1 MPRPSSI
8 HTNLSS
14 QTTTPI
20 NTIALPDFS
29 AISLLQKTNKETLDS
44 AVPPGILKR
53 DWLSKHRTRVPV
65 VVAALF
71 ASAALSGDPAQ
82 WLQVCTDLENLKLIA
97 RGRNTKLVVVIVQ
110 STIGDEVSEDR
121 MIALRKRAKVDSKYL
136 LKFVQ
141 DETSEL
147 NASLSRLG
155 STLAELA
162 NTYYKEEGRRI
173 KVRIEKKNVNS
184 IELIIRYC
192 FKASIYLAVAV
203 YAEFRRDWAEA
214 LRFYEEAYHTLREM
228 IGVSTRLPPIQR
240 LVEIK
245 TIAEQFHFKVSTL
258 LLHGGSRQFLVFAEL
273 LETSSATISNTTSSP
288 SAVSEKS
295 LTEWESHPAYYY
307 HFAAHYLKEKRR
319 CLEFALSASGTSGVP
334 LPNGTESGPDSV
346 VPSVYVGQFSRLLEK
361 GDSMQPITDAEFTS
375 YAFEEGKRFQ
385 DSFEIIA
392 LLKKSI
398 ESYNVLKASRM
409 ASYCRNLMAREYF
422 TIGDFTNAKQ
432 IFEDVVHQYR
442 QEGWVTLLWEVLGYL
457 RECARKL
464 KFVKDF
470 IEYSLEMA
478 ALPISSDTPSEMLDR
493 NGEYCP
499 AGPASPL
506 QRQLIHKE
514 VFQLVKGQVM
524 VSSEEW
530 SCGLQINAD
539 EPVHLEIDPISPL
552 RVVFLAS
559 VAFHEQVVK
568 PGVPTLLTLSF
579 LSKLPIPIEIDH
591 LEIQFNQSDCNFIV
605 TKAHREQVDSDSDS
619 QQDLRV
625 ETASFLSIGTSKW
638 LRLTYS
644 IRPEN
649 CGKLECIAVIAKIGP
664 SFTICCRAESP
675 ASMDDLPL
683 WKYEDCLET
692 LPTKDHALALSGQK
706 VIQVE
711 ELQSRVDLTI
721 GPSGPALVGESFLV
735 PVTVTSK
742 GHPVCSGELKINL
755 VDPRGGGLVSP
766 RELEPFS
773 TESHHVQLLSV
784 LGPDDKESLTGPD
797 NNIINIQQSFGL
809 LSVPHLSIGQS
820 WSCKLEIKWHR
831 PKPVMLY
838 VSLGYLPKANEA
850 SAQKFNVHRSL
861 QIDGVTAVAISH
873 HFMLPFR
880 RDPLLLSKI
889 RSSSPPE
896 QSTSLPLNEKSILVV
911 SAKNCTEVPLQL
923 ISMSLDVDAH
933 EVGQSCTVQPE
944 GDFPSDPCVVVP
956 GKEFKQVFSVI
967 PEMISPT
974 LGLGTVRLKWRREC
988 GSSSDAVITRHT
1000 LPDIKV
1006 ETPPIIVT
1014 LECPPHAILGDPFTY
1029 HIRIQNQ
1036 TQVLQEIKYSLSDS
1050 QSFVCSGSH
1059 SDTIFVLPKSEHI
1072 LSYKVVPLVSGPQQL
1087 PRVAVTSIRYS
1098 AGLDSS
1104 PTATTIFVFPF
1115 HPHFRIEDEV
1125 ARDSS
1130 PAATEPPP
1138 SSPIQA

>member
-1 MPRPSSI
+1 
-8 HTNLSS
+8 
-14 QTTTPI
+14 
-20 NTIALPDFS
+20 
-29 AISLLQKTNKETLDS
+29 
-44 AVPPGILKR
+44 
-53 DWLSKHRTRVPV
+53 
-65 VVAALF
+65 
-71 ASAALSGDPAQ
+71 
-82 WLQVCTDLENLKLIA
+82 
-97 RGRNTKLVVVIVQ
+97 
-110 STIGDEVSEDR
+110 
-121 MIALRKRAKVDSKYL
+121 MIALRKRAEVDSKYL

-141 DETSEL
+141 GNTSEL
-147 NASLSRLG
+147 YASLSRWVTSHCIEFCRLG

-173 KVRIEKKNVNS
+173 KV
-184 IELIIRYC
+184 
-192 FKASIYLAVAV
+192 AV
-203 YAEFRRDWAEA
+203 YAEFRRDWVEA

-240 LVEIK
+240 LLEIK

-288 SAVSEKS
+288 SNVSEKS

-319 CLEFALSASGTSGVP
+319 CLEFASSASETSGIP
-334 LPNGTESGPDSV
+334 LPNGTENGPDSV

-361 GDSMQPITDAEFTS
+361 GDSMQPITDAEFIS
-375 YAFEEGKRFQ
+375 YSFEEGKRFQ
-385 DSFEIIA
+385 YSYEIIA

-409 ASYCRNLMAREYF
+409 ASYCGILMAREYF
-422 TIGDFTNAKQ
+422 TIGDLTNAKQ

-442 QEGWVTLLWEVLGYL
+442 QEGWVNLLWEVLGHL

-464 KFVKDF
+464 KLVKDF

-493 NGEYCP
+493 KGEYCP
-499 AGPASPL
+499 AGPTSL
-506 QRQLIHKE
+506 SQRQLIHKE

-524 VSSEEW
+524 ISSEEG
-530 SCGLQINAD
+530 SSDLQINAD

-591 LEIQFNQSDCNFIV
+591 LEIQFSQSDCNFIV
-605 TKAHREQVDSDSDS
+605 TKAHREQVDSNSDS

-625 ETASFLSIGTSKW
+625 ETASFLSIGFLAIRLAHTHHA
-638 LRLTYS
+638 RLTIMWIS
-644 IRPEN
+644 VTLFTNIISQLGGMSCMSNTEN

-692 LPTKDHALALSGQK
+692 LPTKDLALALSGQK

-711 ELQSRVDLTI
+711 ELHSQVDLII

-735 PVTVTSK
+735 PVSVTSK
-742 GHPVCSGELKINL
+742 GHPVCSAELKINL
-755 VDPRGGGLVSP
+755 VDSRGGGLVSP

-784 LGPDDKESLTGPD
+784 LGPDDKESLTDPE

-850 SAQKFNVHRSL
+850 NAQKLNVHKSL
-861 QIDGVTAVAISH
+861 QIDGLTAVAISH
-873 HFMLPFR
+873 RFMFPFR
-880 RDPLLLSKI
+880 QDPLLLSKI
-889 RSSSPPE
+889 KSSTSPE
-896 QSTSLPLNEKSILVV
+896 QSTSLPLNEKSILIV
-911 SAKNCTEVPLQL
+911 SAKNCTEIPLQL
-923 ISMSLDVDAH
+923 ISMSLDVDADDF
-933 EVGQSCTVQPE
+933 GQSCTIRPE
-944 GDFPSDPCVVVP
+944 GDFSSDPCVLVP
-956 GKEFKQVFSVI
+956 SEEFKQVFSVI
-967 PEMISPT
+967 PEIISQT
-974 LGLGTVRLKWRREC
+974 LGLGTVSLKWRRER
-988 GSSSDAVITRHT
+988 GSSSDADAVITRHK

-1006 ETPPIIVT
+1006 ETPPIIVIM
-1014 LECPPHAILGDPFTY
+1014 ECPPHAILGDPFTY
-1029 HIRIQNQ
+1029 YIRIQNQ

-1059 SDTIFVLPKSEHI
+1059 SDTIFVLPKSQHI
-1072 LSYKVVPLVSGPQQL
+1072 LSYKVVPLASGPQQL

-1098 AGLDSS
+1098 AGLDPS
-1104 PTATTIFVFPF
+1104 PTASTIFVFPF

-1125 ARDSS
+1125 ARESA
-1130 PAATEPPP
+1130 PVATEPL